1 MNRDPI
7 SRTTIPVRVDRSH
20 LITIGRRLYSQSL
33 ELIRELVNNAY
44 DADAAEVRITIRED
58 EIEVADN
65 GSGMDLAGL
74 EQYFNIG
81 SQEKL
86 YRDISPKFQRQRI
99 GQFGIGK
106 FAGLSAADRFEIWT
120 KRGDFSARVVFDR
133 KDWEEGGKEWT
144 LPLEIFSAYPDRP
157 DGTRVVLSQVTKK
170 LDPFQVERKVIEAV
184 PIKAPN
190 FAVYVNDSRVRAI
203 RVPGRKLPFLEGTEF
218 GLVHGEIVLASLP
231 RPAVEEVG
239 IEIKVKGVTVR
250 RDLFGMERWGRA
262 AERIMGEIHADFLP
276 VTSDRSGF
284 IIDSPQYAAFLEA
297 VERIKSEIRTQLN
310 HLQDKRENR
319 KVSRALREAM
329 ERVEQAL
336 LKNLDLC
343 PRGMIPMGEAG
354 EGFGDAALTS
364 TPSEKKV
371 GEGDEEVSRGKDKK
385 PRKPRTERPHVRK
398 LTPSAVV
405 RKVKMGQIGVTCC
418 IDHYGPEGPECFSE
432 SSVIYLNRDHPL
444 YKRESTDRQ
453 RHMMHVGRLI
463 TQELAMM
470 KGSDCARDAFE
481 RQSLLLRDAFASEE
495 EGPAGKG
502 KKKSGR
508 PAISRKGRADQ

>member
-1 MNRDPI
+1 MNQDPT
-7 SRTTIPVRVDRSH
+7 SRNTIPVRVDRSH

-65 GSGMDLAGL
+65 GSGMDLEGL

-86 YRDISPKFQRQRI
+86 FREISPKFRRQRI

-106 FAGLSAADRFEIWT
+106 FAGLSAADRFEVWT
-120 KRGDFSARVVFDR
+120 KKGDFAARVVFDR
-133 KDWEEGGKEWT
+133 KDWEEGGEEWA
-144 LPLEIFSAYPDRP
+144 LPLEIFPAHPGRP
-157 DGTRVVLSQVTKK
+157 DGTRVVLKQVTKK
-170 LDPFQVERKVIEAV
+170 LDPFKVERKVIESV

-190 FAVYVNDSRVRAI
+190 FAVYVNDSRVRAV
-203 RVPGRKLPFLEGTEF
+203 RVPGRKIPFLEGTEF

-231 RPAVEEVG
+231 RPPVEEVG

-284 IIDSPQYAAFLEA
+284 VTDSPQYEAFLGA
-297 VERIKSEIRTQLN
+297 VERIKAEIRAQLD
-310 HLQDKRENR
+310 HLRDKKENR

-336 LKNLDLC
+336 LQNLDLC
-343 PRGMIPMGEAG
+343 PRGMIPVGEAG
-354 EGFGDAALTS
+354 DGFGDAALTGEAAGKKS
-364 TPSEKKV
+364 GEREK
-371 GEGDEEVSRGKDKK
+371 EGRGKDKK
-385 PRKPRTERPHVRK
+385 PRKKPTERPHVRK

-405 RKVKMGQIGVTCC
+405 RKVKMGQVGVTCC
-418 IDHYGPEGPECFSE
+418 VDHYGPGGPECFSE
-432 SSVIYLNRDHPL
+432 ASVIYINRDHPL
-444 YKRESTDRQ
+444 YRRESTDRQ

-463 TQELAMM
+463 TQELALM
-470 KGSDCARDAFE
+470 KDPESARDAFE
-481 RQSLLLRDAFASEE
+481 RQSLLLRDAFAPGENE
-495 EGPAGKG
+495 PD
-502 KKKSGR
+502 KKKTR
-508 PAISRKGRADQ
+508 KPADG